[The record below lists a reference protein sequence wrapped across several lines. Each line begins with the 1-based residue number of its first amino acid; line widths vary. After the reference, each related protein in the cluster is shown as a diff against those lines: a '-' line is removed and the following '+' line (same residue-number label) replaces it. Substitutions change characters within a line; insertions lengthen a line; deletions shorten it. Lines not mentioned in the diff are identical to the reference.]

1 MKICVTA
8 YSNDYDSQ
16 IDPRFGRCSFF
27 VLIDP
32 DTMQIEI
39 TPNLASG
46 ASGGAGIQAAQ
57 ILVNKN
63 VDMLITGN
71 VGPKAFGALSSSGI
85 KVITGVMGSVRTA
98 IEKYKKGE
106 LNITSSPTVRDHHGF
121 NRS

>member
-27 VLIDP
+27 VFVDP
-32 DTMQIEI
+32 DSMRIEI
-39 TPNLASG
+39 TPNMASG

-57 ILVNKN
+57 VLVNKN
-63 VDMLITGN
+63 VDVLITGN

-85 KVITGVMGSVRTA
+85 KIITGAQGSVRVA

-106 LNITSSPTVRDHHGF
+106 LNITSSPSVKDRYGF
-121 NRS
+121 SRS